1 MLLLC
6 SVCCKRYLYFLR
18 PFYFL
23 LFFPSFGK
31 NYICRKTTT
40 MAFEI
45 AGKLIAVYNTVQ
57 RSETFKTREFI
68 IENSEEGNGR
78 VFTSY
83 IKFQCTQ
90 DRTSMPDKHKI
101 GDMVKVHF
109 NIRGTKWSKDGKDNY
124 ITNLDAWRI
133 EPAQSAS
140 GNQYAGQPA
149 NDDTSFSDGE
159 NDLPF

>member
-1 MLLLC
+1 
-6 SVCCKRYLYFLR
+6 
-18 PFYFL
+18 
-23 LFFPSFGK
+23 
-31 NYICRKTTT
+31 

-45 AGKLIAVYNTVQ
+45 AGKLITVYNIVQ
-57 RSETFKTREFI
+57 RSETFKTREFV
-68 IENSEEGNGR
+68 IENSEESNGR

-90 DRTSMPDKHKI
+90 DRTSLPDKFKI
-101 GDMVKVHF
+101 GDSVKVHF

-133 EPAQSAS
+133 EPAQSAT
-140 GNQYAGQPA
+140 GNQYAEQPA
-149 NDDTSFSDGE
+149 NNVASADEE